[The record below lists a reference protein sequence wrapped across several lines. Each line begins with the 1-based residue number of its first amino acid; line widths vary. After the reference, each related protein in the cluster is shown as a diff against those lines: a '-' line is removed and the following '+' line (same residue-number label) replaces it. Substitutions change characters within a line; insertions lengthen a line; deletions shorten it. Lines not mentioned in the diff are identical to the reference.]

1 MCGESEETE
10 SEDEEGEVSEWARTV
25 TSSAVVRDIQHEGE
39 ETQVLNEEAAAN
51 FVHNVDGLVMQPRQE
66 VRESFASKR
75 KRMRTER
82 SKTWRK

>member
-1 MCGESEETE
+1 MLISILTGNLLANWRQ
-10 SEDEEGEVSEWARTV
+10 VNFFYLQA
-25 TSSAVVRDIQHEGE
+25 
-39 ETQVLNEEAAAN
+39 ETQVFNEEAAAN
-51 FVHNVDGLVMQPRQE
+51 FVHNVGGLVMQPRQE